1 MSRFVHLHVHTQYSI
16 LDGQASIPKLVDKA
30 MADGQPGIAV
40 TDHGD
45 MFGIKEFY
53 NYVKKQNGKK
63 HDRIKMLKALL
74 ASLEKLL
81 VETPD
86 LPIYVAGQRDALI
99 VLERKKEDSP
109 EDAEAYARA
118 RAHVEDLEKMAK
130 EFGNDPAVGREKI
143 AALEATPDFKPIIGC
158 EVYVARR
165 RLQDKEGKPDQ
176 SGYHLILLAKN
187 LKGYHNLIKI
197 VSKAWTDGFY
207 MRPRTDRTEIEKY
220 HEGLICCS
228 ACLAGEVPRAITAG
242 DLEKAEESIRWHK
255 SVFGDDYYLE
265 LQLHKA
271 TAKRANYEAYPMQL
285 EVNRHL
291 REMAKKYGVRMVC
304 TNDVH
309 FVDEDNAE
317 AHDRLICLSTGKD
330 LDDPKRML
338 YSKQEW
344 LKTTAEMASIFGES
358 DPEAMATTVDICN
371 QVEFYS
377 IDHAP
382 IMPNFEIPASFGTE
396 EEYRARITEQEL
408 FDEFTR
414 DENGN
419 VVMSEEEGRKKIDK
433 LGGYDKL
440 YRIKFEADYLAK
452 LTMDGARK
460 RYGENLSEEVR
471 ERLRFELHV
480 MKTMGFPGYFLI
492 VQDFIRAAREELDV
506 SVGPGRGSAAGSA
519 VAYCLGITQIDPI
532 AYDLLFERFLNPDRI
547 SLPDIDVDFDDDGR
561 GRVLNWVTQK
571 YGKEKVAHII
581 TYGTMAAKLAIKD
594 VARVQKLLLAE
605 SDRLCKLVPDR
616 IPDKK
621 LNLQNAIDFVP
632 ELKAAEQSTDPVL
645 RDTIRY
651 AKMLEGNVRNTGV
664 HACGTII
671 CRDDITD
678 WVPVATADDKETGE
692 KMLVTQYEGSVIEDT
707 GLIKMDFLGLKT
719 LSIIKDA
726 VENIRQT
733 KGVKI
738 DIDDFSIIDDPATY
752 RLYGEGR
759 TVGTF
764 QFESAGMQK
773 YLRELQP
780 STFED
785 LIAMNA
791 LYRPGPMDYIPD
803 FIARKHGRSP
813 IVYDIPIMEK
823 YLKDTYGVTVYQ
835 EQVMLLSRLL
845 ANFTRGE
852 SDTLRKAMGK
862 KLKDKLD
869 ALKPK
874 FIRGGQKNGHDPK
887 VLEKIWGD
895 WEKFAS
901 YAFNKSHATCYS
913 WVAYQTAYLKAHYPS
928 EYMAA
933 VLSRNLTRVD
943 QLTIYMNECKR
954 MGINVMGSD
963 VNESMKAFSANK
975 AGDVRFGLAA
985 VKGVGEAAA
994 ESIIEERTKNG
1005 KFKDIYDFM
1014 ERVNYAVVNR
1024 KCIENLAYAGAFDS
1038 ITDFHRGKFFG
1049 SDLRDAGSATF
1060 IEQLIRYGL
1069 RYQAEKNNAQQSLF
1083 GGGGQIDIQPPVL
1096 PACADWSQLETLAK
1110 EREMMGLYLSAHPL
1124 DDYKVIID
1132 HMCKTQLTDL
1142 ENLDALRGQE
1152 IAVAGMVVNVQNLMT
1167 KTGKPWGKFTLEDY
1181 NGTHEFALFSKDYE
1195 NFRKYLFSDYFL
1207 FVRGKV
1213 QPRPYNDKEL
1223 EFKIISM
1230 VQLQELRDTMI
1241 KEMSVQLPVGDVTPT
1256 LVTELSQR
1264 VRESKGNTLLRI
1276 NLFDPATNVS
1286 IRLFSKSHKVSLS
1299 QSLVNY
1305 LDDNNIRYSIS

>member
-1 MSRFVHLHVHTQYSI
+1 MSQFVHLHVHSQYSI
-16 LDGQASIPKLVDKA
+16 LDGQASIQRLVDKA
-30 MADGQPGIAV
+30 MADGQPGIAI

-53 NYVKKQNGKK
+53 NYVKKVKGK
-63 HDRIKMLKALL
+63 LKEKAAACEQRLAAL
-74 ASLEKLL
+74 
-81 VETPD
+81 
-86 LPIYVAGQRDALI
+86 RDGTEQA
-99 VLERKKEDSP
+99 D
-109 EDAEAYARA
+109 DTAAE
-118 RAHVEDLEKMAK
+118 
-130 EFGNDPAVGREKI
+130 I
-143 AALEATPDFKPIIGC
+143 AACEKQLEELRRKMNFKPIIGC

-197 VSKAWTDGFY
+197 VSKAWTEGFY

-228 ACLAGEVPRAITAG
+228 ACLAGEVPRAITAD
-242 DLEKAEESIRWHK
+242 DLAKAEESILWHK
-255 SVFGDDYYLE
+255 RVFGDDYYLE

-271 TAKRANYEAYPMQL
+271 TVERANHEAYPMQL
-285 EVNRHL
+285 KVNRHL
-291 REMAKKYGVRMVC
+291 RELAAKHHVRLVC

-344 LKTTAEMASIFGES
+344 LKTTAEMAAIFGET
-358 DPEAMATTVDICN
+358 DPGAMQTTVDICN
-371 QVEFYS
+371 QVECYS

-382 IMPNFEIPASFGTE
+382 IMPTFAIPAEFGTE
-396 EEYRARITEQEL
+396 EEYRARYTEQDL
-408 FDEFTR
+408 YDEFTR
-414 DENGN
+414 DEHGN
-419 VVMSEEEGRKKIDK
+419 VVMSEEEGRKKIEK

-440 YRIKFEADYLAK
+440 YRIKLEADYLAK
-452 LTMDGARK
+452 LTMEGAHR
-460 RYGENLSEEVR
+460 RYGEQLTDEQH
-471 ERLRFELHV
+471 ERLVFELHI

-581 TYGTMAAKLAIKD
+581 TYGTMATKLAIKD
-594 VARVQKLLLAE
+594 VARVQKLPLAE
-605 SDRLCKLVPDR
+605 SDRLCKLVPDKT
-616 IPDKK
+616 PEGKAVK
-621 LNLQNAIDFVP
+621 NLSQAIDLVP
-632 ELKAAEQSTDPVL
+632 ELKAAEESDNPVL

-678 WVPVATADDKETGE
+678 WVPVSTADDKVTGE

-733 KGVKI
+733 KHVEV
-738 DIDDFSIIDDPATY
+738 DIDDFSTINDPATY
-752 RLYGEGR
+752 RLYSEGR

-813 IVYDIPIMEK
+813 IVYDIPVMEK

-874 FIRGGQKNGHDPK
+874 FISGGQKNGHNK
-887 VLEKIWGD
+887 ETLEKIWAD

-913 WVAYQTAYLKAHYPS
+913 WVAFQTAYLKANYPS

-933 VLSRNLTRVD
+933 VLSRNLTNIE
-943 QLTIYMNECKR
+943 QLTLYMNECKR
-954 MGINVMGSD
+954 MGISVLGPD
-963 VNESMKAFSANK
+963 INESVRTFSSNET
-975 AGDVRFGLAA
+975 GDVRFGLAA
-985 VKGVGEAAA
+985 VKGVGEAAV
-994 ESIIEERTKNG
+994 ESIIAERRANG
-1005 KFKDIYDFM
+1005 RFKDIYDFV
-1014 ERVNYAVVNR
+1014 ERVNYTLVNR
-1024 KCIENLAYAGAFDS
+1024 KCLENLAYAGAFDS
-1038 ITDFHRGKFFG
+1038 IADFARSKFFG
-1049 SDLRDAGSATF
+1049 VDTRDASGVSF
-1060 IEQLIRYGL
+1060 IEQLIRYGQ
-1069 RYQAEKNNAQQSLF
+1069 RYQTERNNAQQSLF
-1083 GGGGQIDIQPPVL
+1083 GGDGHVDIQRPVT
-1096 PACADWSQLETLAK
+1096 PSCTDWSQLEKLSK
-1110 EREMMGLYLSAHPL
+1110 EREMVGLYLSAHPL

-1132 HMCKTQLTDL
+1132 HMSKTQLSEL
-1142 ENLDALRGQE
+1142 EHLDALKGQE
-1152 IAVAGMVVNVQNLMT
+1152 IALAGMVVGVQNLMT
-1167 KTGKPWGKFTLEDY
+1167 KTGKPWGRFKMEDY
-1181 NGTHEFALFSKDYE
+1181 NGSHEFALFGKDYE
-1195 NFRKYLFSDYFL
+1195 NFRKYLYPDYFL
-1207 FVRGKV
+1207 FIRGKV

-1223 EFKIISM
+1223 EFKILSM
-1230 VQLQELRDTMI
+1230 MQLSEMRDSI
-1241 KEMSVQLPVGDVTPT
+1241 HEVSVQLPVETLTET
-1256 LVTELSQR
+1256 LVREFSER
-1264 VRESKGNTLLRI
+1264 VRASKGDTLLRVQV
-1276 NLFDPATNVS
+1276 FDPEARVS
-1286 IRLFSKSHKVSLS
+1286 LSLFSKSHKVTLS
-1299 QSLVNY
+1299 QDLVGF
-1305 LDDNNIRYSIS
+1305 LDENEIKYSIA

>member
-1 MSRFVHLHVHTQYSI
+1 MSQFVHLHVHSQYSI
-16 LDGQASIPKLVDKA
+16 LDGQASIQRLVDKA
-30 MADGQPGIAV
+30 MADGQPGIAI

-53 NYVKKQNGKK
+53 NYVKKVKGK
-63 HDRIKMLKALL
+63 LKEKAAACEQRLAAL
-74 ASLEKLL
+74 
-81 VETPD
+81 
-86 LPIYVAGQRDALI
+86 RDGTEQA
-99 VLERKKEDSP
+99 D
-109 EDAEAYARA
+109 DTAAE
-118 RAHVEDLEKMAK
+118 
-130 EFGNDPAVGREKI
+130 I
-143 AALEATPDFKPIIGC
+143 AACEKQLEELRRKMNFKPIIGC

-197 VSKAWTDGFY
+197 VSKAWTEGFY

-228 ACLAGEVPRAITAG
+228 ACLAGEVPRAITAD
-242 DLEKAEESIRWHK
+242 DLAKAEESILWHK
-255 SVFGDDYYLE
+255 RVFGDDYYLE

-271 TAKRANYEAYPMQL
+271 TVERANHEAYPMQL
-285 EVNRHL
+285 KVNRHL
-291 REMAKKYGVRMVC
+291 RELAAKHHVRLVC

-344 LKTTAEMASIFGES
+344 LKTTAEMAAIFGET
-358 DPEAMATTVDICN
+358 DPGAMQTTVDICN
-371 QVEFYS
+371 QVECYS

-382 IMPNFEIPASFGTE
+382 IMPTFAIPAEFGTE
-396 EEYRARITEQEL
+396 EEYRARYTEQDL
-408 FDEFTR
+408 YDEFTR
-414 DENGN
+414 DEHGN
-419 VVMSEEEGRKKIDK
+419 VVMSEEEGRKKIEK

-440 YRIKFEADYLAK
+440 YRIKLEADYLAK
-452 LTMDGARK
+452 LTMEGAHR
-460 RYGENLSEEVR
+460 RYGEQLTDEQH
-471 ERLRFELHV
+471 ERLVFELHI

-581 TYGTMAAKLAIKD
+581 TYGTMATKLAIKD
-594 VARVQKLLLAE
+594 VARVQKLPLAE
-605 SDRLCKLVPDR
+605 SDRLCKLVPDKT
-616 IPDKK
+616 PEGKAVK
-621 LNLQNAIDFVP
+621 NLSQAIDLVP
-632 ELKAAEQSTDPVL
+632 ELKAAEESDNPVL

-678 WVPVATADDKETGE
+678 WVPVSTADDKVTGE

-733 KGVKI
+733 KHVEV
-738 DIDDFSIIDDPATY
+738 DIDDFSIINDPATY
-752 RLYGEGR
+752 RLYSEGR

-813 IVYDIPIMEK
+813 IVYDIPVMEK

-874 FIRGGQKNGHDPK
+874 FISGGQKNGHNK
-887 VLEKIWGD
+887 ETLEKIWAD

-913 WVAYQTAYLKAHYPS
+913 WVAFQTAYLKANYPS

-933 VLSRNLTRVD
+933 VLSRNLTNIE
-943 QLTIYMNECKR
+943 QLTLYMNECKR
-954 MGINVMGSD
+954 MGISVMGPD
-963 VNESMKAFSANK
+963 INESVRTFSSNET
-975 AGDVRFGLAA
+975 GDVRFGLAA
-985 VKGVGEAAA
+985 VKGVGEAAV
-994 ESIIEERTKNG
+994 ESIIAERRANG
-1005 KFKDIYDFM
+1005 RFKDIYDFV
-1014 ERVNYAVVNR
+1014 ERVNYTLVNR
-1024 KCIENLAYAGAFDS
+1024 KCLENLAYAGAFDS
-1038 ITDFHRGKFFG
+1038 IADFARSKFFG
-1049 SDLRDAGSATF
+1049 VDTRDASGVSF
-1060 IEQLIRYGL
+1060 IEQLIRYGQ
-1069 RYQAEKNNAQQSLF
+1069 RYQTERNNAQQSLF
-1083 GGGGQIDIQPPVL
+1083 GGDGHVDIQRPVT
-1096 PACADWSQLETLAK
+1096 PSCTDWSQLEKLSK
-1110 EREMMGLYLSAHPL
+1110 EREMVGLYLSAHPL

-1132 HMCKTQLTDL
+1132 HMSKTQLSEL
-1142 ENLDALRGQE
+1142 EHLDALKGQE
-1152 IAVAGMVVNVQNLMT
+1152 IALAGMVVGVQNLMT
-1167 KTGKPWGKFTLEDY
+1167 KTGKPWGRFKMEDY
-1181 NGTHEFALFSKDYE
+1181 NGSHEFALFGKDYE
-1195 NFRKYLFSDYFL
+1195 NFRKYLYPDYFL
-1207 FVRGKV
+1207 FIRGKV

-1223 EFKIISM
+1223 EFKILSM
-1230 VQLQELRDTMI
+1230 MQLSEMRDSI
-1241 KEMSVQLPVGDVTPT
+1241 HEVSVQLPVETLTET
-1256 LVTELSQR
+1256 LVREFSER
-1264 VRESKGNTLLRI
+1264 VRASKGDTLLRVQV
-1276 NLFDPATNVS
+1276 FDPEARVS
-1286 IRLFSKSHKVSLS
+1286 LSLFSKSHKVTLS
-1299 QSLVNY
+1299 QDLVGF
-1305 LDDNNIRYSIS
+1305 LDENEIKYSIA

>member
-1 MSRFVHLHVHTQYSI
+1 MTTPPDFVHLHVHSQYSI
-16 LDGQASIPKLVDKA
+16 LDGQASIQKLVDKA
-30 MADGQPGIAV
+30 MRDGQPGIAL
-40 TDHGD
+40 TDHGN

-53 NYVKKQNGKK
+53 NYVKKVKGKY
-63 HDRIKMLKALL
+63 KAQ
-74 ASLEKLL
+74 A
-81 VETPD
+81 
-86 LPIYVAGQRDALI
+86 
-99 VLERKKEDSP
+99 
-109 EDAEAYARA
+109 AEAEARLA
-118 RAHVEDLEKMAK
+118 ALVDGSQAPV
-130 EFGNDPAVGREKI
+130 DPAEI
-143 AALEATPDFKPIIGC
+143 ARCRAELADLKRKAAFKPIIGS

-165 RLQDKEGKPDQ
+165 RMQDKEGKPDQ

-197 VSKAWTDGFY
+197 VSKAWTEGFY
-207 MRPRTDRTEIEKY
+207 MRPRTDRVELEKY

-228 ACLAGEVPRAITAG
+228 ACLAGEVPRAITA
-242 DLEKAEESIRWHK
+242 DDMQKAEEAILWHK
-255 SVFGDDYYLE
+255 KLFGDDYYLE

-271 TAKRANYEAYPMQL
+271 SVERANHEAYPMQL
-285 EVNRHL
+285 KVNEHL
-291 REMAKKYGVRMVC
+291 RRLAAKHGVRLVC

-344 LKTTAEMASIFGES
+344 LKTREEMAAIFG
-358 DPEAMATTVDICN
+358 DVPEAMATTVEICE
-371 QVEFYS
+371 QVETYS
-377 IDHAP
+377 IDHSP
-382 IMPNFEIPASFGTE
+382 IMPTFEIPAEFGTE
-396 EEYRARITEQEL
+396 EGYRQRFSEKDL
-408 FDEFTR
+408 FDEFTQ

-419 VVMSEEEGRKKIDK
+419 VVLSEEEARKKIEK

-440 YRIKFEADYLAK
+440 YRIKLEADYLRK

-460 RYGENLSEEVR
+460 RYGEQLTDEQQ
-471 ERLRFELHV
+471 ERLNFELHI

-581 TYGTMAAKLAIKD
+581 TYGTMATKMAIKD

-605 SDRLCKLVPDR
+605 SDRLCKLVPDK

-621 LNLQNAIDFVP
+621 LNLPNAIEYVP
-632 ELKAAEQSTDPVL
+632 ELKAAAESDNPVL
-645 RDTIRY
+645 RDTMRY
-651 AKMLEGNVRNTGV
+651 AQMLEGNVRGTGV

-678 WVPVATADDKETGE
+678 WVPVSTADDKETGQ

-726 VENIRQT
+726 VENIRLT
-733 KGVKI
+733 TGRKI

-752 RLYGEGR
+752 KLFCEGR

-764 QFESAGMQK
+764 QFESLGMQK

-813 IVYDIPIMEK
+813 IVYDIPVMEK

-874 FIRGGQKNGHDPK
+874 FIKGGQANGHDPK

-913 WVAYQTAYLKAHYPS
+913 WVAFQTAYLKANYPS

-933 VLSRNLTRVD
+933 VLSRNLTNVE

-954 MGINVMGSD
+954 MGINVLGPD
-963 VNESMKAFSANK
+963 INESMLQFSANK
-975 AGDVRFGLAA
+975 QGDVRFGLAA
-985 VKGVGEAAA
+985 IKGVGEAAV
-994 ESIIEERTKNG
+994 ESIIAERTKNG
-1005 KFKDIYDFM
+1005 RFKDIYDFI
-1014 ERVNYAVVNR
+1014 ERVDYSLVNR
-1024 KCIENLAYAGAFDS
+1024 KCLENIAYAGGYDS
-1038 ITDFHRGKFFG
+1038 ISGFSRCKFFG
-1049 SDLRDAGSATF
+1049 VDQRDNNGVTY
-1060 IEQLIRYGL
+1060 IEQLMRYGQ
-1069 RYQAEKNNAQQSLF
+1069 RYQSEKNNAQQSLF
-1083 GGGGQIDIQPPVL
+1083 GGDTGTTDITPPVI
-1096 PACADWSQLETLAK
+1096 PACAEWSQLEKLNK
-1110 EREMMGLYLSAHPL
+1110 EREVIGLYLSAHPL
-1124 DDYKVIID
+1124 DDYKVIIRN
-1132 HMCKTQLTDL
+1132 MCKTQVGDL
-1142 ENLDALRGQE
+1142 DHLDELKGKE
-1152 IAVAGMVVNVQNLMT
+1152 IAVAGMVVAVQNLTT
-1167 KTGKPWGKFTLEDY
+1167 KTGKPWGKFKLEDY
-1181 NGTHEFALFSKDYE
+1181 NGTHEFALFGKDYE

-1207 FVRGKV
+1207 FIRGRV
-1213 QPRPYNDKEL
+1213 QPRPYNDQEL
-1223 EFKIISM
+1223 EFRITSM
-1230 VQLQELRDTMI
+1230 MQLSELQEAVKEVHVQLAVEEITRDLIARMGRSV
-1241 KEMSVQLPVGDVTPT
+1241 KEA
-1256 LVTELSQR
+1256 
-1264 VRESKGNTLLRI
+1264 KGNTLLR
-1276 NLFDPATNVS
+1276 LNVYDRQAQVS
-1286 IRLFSKSHKVSLS
+1286 LNLFSKSYKVSLT
-1299 QSLVNY
+1299 QGLVSFFE
-1305 LDDNNIRYSIS
+1305 DNDIKYTVI